1 MGGTDGG
8 HSTVTAGRGAQL
20 GGNVQVFG
28 GVGDANTGGHVS
40 VVSGAGTS
48 TSSGSI
54 TIKTPDAGV
63 AGISGALVFSSG
75 TTSSGSAGS
84 LSIGSGH
91 AVGGKGGA
99 ITVTVG
105 DGNVGTAGAIS
116 ITAGKST
123 NTDGGA
129 ITITSGVSTA
139 AAGGSLALAAG
150 ASNGGDGGALVL
162 TGGTGAANNLGGG
175 VSITGGTHGT
185 SSTGGDVTIKAG
197 GATNRG
203 KVKVY
208 KQLAAAVNIG
218 CTGSVADW
226 SRACTVTSN
235 ALAIDLTFP
244 GGTYE
249 LSPDACQTVTVS
261 NSYLEAADIVMCF
274 VGKRAG
280 TMTTHGF
287 PGVSVDTL
295 GTGSYTVSICNVDS
309 SYSITEN
316 VDIYCVVHKTETTRL

>member
-1 MGGTDGG
+1 MG
-8 HSTVTAGRGAQL
+8 
-20 GGNVQVFG
+20 
-28 GVGDANTGGHVS
+28 
-40 VVSGAGTS
+40 GTS

-54 TIKTPDAGV
+54 TIKTPDAGD

-75 TTSSGSAGS
+75 TTSSGSSGS

-123 NTDGGA
+123 NSDGGA
-129 ITITSGVSTA
+129 TSLVGGDSSSG
-139 AAGGSLALAAG
+139 AGGAVTISG
-150 ASNGGDGGALVL
+150 GDSSNGGAGGALVL

-280 TMTTHGF
+280 TMTTQGI
-287 PGVSVDTL
+287 PVATVDTL

-316 VDIYCVVHKTETTRL
+316 VDIYCVVHKTESTRL